1 MEFTHFDGEGNAWMV
16 DVSEKKETIREAV
29 AAGSIFMSAECFEK
43 VRTGGMAKG
52 DVLGVARIAGI
63 MGAKKTSDLIPL
75 CHILNLTKLSVE
87 FELHEEKHEIRAF
100 CTAKTTGRTG
110 VEMEAL
116 TGVSTALLTIYDMCK
131 AVDKTM
137 EIGQIALLRK
147 SGGKSGDF
155 VRPAQEKNPVAECPV
170 TEGPGSDGPA
180 SENGALEVTAAT
192 DSAAEIPGSES
203 LGLEHSS
210 AAEIPGPESLGP
222 EPSSAETETADRSK
236 ETAAQSLETA
246 TQSKETAAVG
256 AKTVA
261 QSRET
266 AAVGAKT
273 VAQSKETA
281 AVGAKTV
288 AQSRESTDRGMELK
302 KLPGRLTVCKVPST
316 AEINIEKD
324 FYFIGKTDEELSL
337 VCKTEDTPVMTT
349 DRDDGWRGFR
359 IQGQLDFSL
368 IGILSELSAIL
379 ARNRIGIFAVST
391 YNTDYILVKEE
402 NFEKAMRV
410 LAEAGYRVV

>member
-16 DVSEKKETIREAV
+16 DVSEKKDTVREAV

-100 CTAKTTGRTG
+100 CTAKTNGRTG

-192 DSAAEIPGSES
+192 DSAAEILGSES

-222 EPSSAETETADRSK
+222 EPSSAETETADRSEEMTARGEEMINRGE
-236 ETAAQSLETA
+236 ET
-246 TQSKETAAVG
+246 
-256 AKTVA
+256 TVRGEEA
-261 QSRET
+261 P
-266 AAVGAKT
+266 AG
-273 VAQSKETA
+273 
-281 AVGAKTV
+281 
-288 AQSRESTDRGMELK
+288 GMELK

-316 AEINIEKD
+316 AEIDIEKD

-337 VCKTEDTPVMTT
+337 VCRTEDTPAMTT
-349 DRDDGWRGFR
+349 DRDDDWKGFR